1 MAMNATIDAMC
12 CKPSQ
17 IISHNSS
24 YFVCIAAIAI
34 VNSIYL
40 NNIFDIF
47 RSQYHFNYFWVELS
61 APEDIDEMELGFI
74 AGGEL
79 S

>member
-1 MAMNATIDAMC
+1 MLQSMQCAANPHKSSHTI
-12 CKPSQ
+12 
-17 IISHNSS
+17 HNSS

>member
-1 MAMNATIDAMC
+1 MLQSMQCAANLH
-12 CKPSQ
+12 KS
-17 IISHNSS
+17 ISHNSS
-24 YFVCIAAIAI
+24 YFVVCI
-34 VNSIYL
+34 VNCIYL
-40 NNIFDIF
+40 DNISDIF

-74 AGGEL
+74 AGGEP